1 MDLKKLGFE
10 IGVGGYGLNDEYM
23 ADIKVIGIT
32 DGIIACQ
39 ASDKPTA
46 ERLRQYVLDVL
57 QHAKT
62 AATTNMGRLYMS
74 VPEGSDMAVTYK
86 GQHYP
91 LLDLLAKAET
101 LQAEIDQLRQQLHDH
116 DRRRDASMELAR
128 TLAEGVDAVPSFDW
142 KDAPEWAGALV
153 CNVTNELFLWVEKY
167 YHRDEGH
174 EGKIKC
180 QVATG
185 RYPMAYVFM
194 EQSHGWQLV
203 STRPTPNHFLIADEL
218 RKLADDLEPAGCREC
233 FGFEHLDCICHDE
246 HKPCMDIDGANLGL
260 DSGNAPA

>member
-46 ERLRQYVLDVL
+46 ELLRQYVLDVL
-57 QHAKT
+57 QQAKT
-62 AATTNMGRLYMS
+62 ATIQMGNVQLH
-74 VPEGSDMAVTYK
+74 VPEGSDMTVSYTGAQYRF
-86 GQHYP
+86 
-91 LLDLLAKAET
+91 LDLLAKADT

-128 TLAEGVDAVPSFDW
+128 TLAEG
-142 KDAPEWAGALV
+142 
-153 CNVTNELFLWVEKY
+153 
-167 YHRDEGH
+167 
-174 EGKIKC
+174 
-180 QVATG
+180 Q
-185 RYPMAYVFM
+185 
-194 EQSHGWQLV
+194 
-203 STRPTPNHFLIADEL
+203 PNHALTVAEIP
-218 RKLADDLEPAGCREC
+218 KLADDLEPAGCPQC

-260 DSGNAPA
+260 DSGNATA

>member
-32 DGIIACQ
+32 DCIIACQ

-46 ERLRQYVLDVL
+46 ELLRKYVLDVL
-57 QHAKT
+57 QRAKT
-62 AATTNMGRLYMS
+62 AATINMGRLYMH
-74 VPEGSDMAVTYK
+74 VPEGSDMAITYK

-91 LLDLLAKAET
+91 LLDLLAKADT
-101 LQAEIDQLRQQLHDH
+101 LQAEVDQLRQQLHDH

-128 TLAEGVDAVPSFDW
+128 TLAEGQPTHS
-142 KDAPEWAGALV
+142 L
-153 CNVTNELFLWVEKY
+153 T
-167 YHRDEGH
+167 
-174 EGKIKC
+174 
-180 QVATG
+180 VAEI
-185 RYPMAYVFM
+185 PK
-194 EQSHGWQLV
+194 H
-203 STRPTPNHFLIADEL
+203 ADYF
-218 RKLADDLEPAGCREC
+218 EPAGCPEC

-246 HKPCMDIDGANLGL
+246 PKPCMDIDGANLGL